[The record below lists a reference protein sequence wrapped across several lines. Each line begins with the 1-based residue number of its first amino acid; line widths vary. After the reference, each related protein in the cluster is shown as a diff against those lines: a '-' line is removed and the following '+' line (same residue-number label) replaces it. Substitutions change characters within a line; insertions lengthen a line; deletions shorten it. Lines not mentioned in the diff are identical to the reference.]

1 MLPPDDV
8 LVARLRAR
16 DDTAFALVLNAWS
29 AGLLR
34 LARSL
39 VSTSDSAHEVV
50 QDTWLAVIANL
61 DGFEGRS
68 ALKTWVYRIC
78 VNTAKRRAQRERRSV
93 PLSALSP
100 TDDDRGPTVD
110 PALFRPPGDP
120 FPGHWWE
127 FPAPWPA
134 PEKALLDGEFTGRL
148 AAAVEALPARQRV
161 VLTLRDLEGY
171 SSAEV
176 CGILDVTA
184 ANQRVLLHRA
194 RATVRAALAE
204 YVERG
209 GDGL

>member
-1 MLPPDDV
+1 
-8 LVARLRAR
+8 
-16 DDTAFALVLNAWS
+16 
-29 AGLLR
+29 
-34 LARSL
+34 
-39 VSTSDSAHEVV
+39 
-50 QDTWLAVIANL
+50 LAVVANL
-61 DGFEGRS
+61 DGFAGRS

-78 VNTAKRRAQRERRSV
+78 VNTARRRAQREGRSV
-93 PLSALSP
+93 PVSSLTP

-110 PALFRPPGDP
+110 PALFRPPGAP

-134 PEKALLDGEFTGRL
+134 PETALLDGELTGRL
-148 AAAVEALPARQRV
+148 AAAVEALPERQRV

-171 SSAEV
+171 SSDEV

-194 RATVRAALAE
+194 RASVRAALAE